1 MGPYGP
7 SMTPTL
13 ISLSQ
18 KIKQKIATSNELNQ
32 LDNLLFRDELNWTEL
47 YWTILDD
54 TLLYWS
60 ILDYTGLYR
69 TMLGRLK
76 ILCRILEKLST
87 VGFYPTV
94 ITVWRKCSEGV
105 GGWGWLWRGL

>member
-18 KIKQKIATSNELNQ
+18 KIKQKIAISNELNQ

-54 TLLYWS
+54 TVLYWS
-60 ILDYTGLYR
+60 ILEYTGLYQ
-69 TMLGRLK
+69 TISDHAGT
-76 ILCRILEKLST
+76 LENT
-87 VGFYPTV
+87 VQDP
-94 ITVWRKCSEGV
+94 
-105 GGWGWLWRGL
+105 